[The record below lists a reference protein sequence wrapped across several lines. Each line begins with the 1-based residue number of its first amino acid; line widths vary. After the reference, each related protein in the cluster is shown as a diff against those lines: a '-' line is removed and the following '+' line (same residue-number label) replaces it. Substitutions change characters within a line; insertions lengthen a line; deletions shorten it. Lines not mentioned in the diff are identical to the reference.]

1 VQKTFSSIL
10 LLLSVFSSNAQVQ
23 ALVNDEVKLNTM
35 VARWELDSTAVRG
48 TFLVTPYKTIY
59 IMPFVWSSSPNE
71 QPHSGNTSLDYT
83 PSSKVNYDDV
93 ELKFQ
98 LSFKTKILQSFLWG
112 RADLWL
118 AYTQI
123 SHWQLYNAELSRP
136 FREINYEP
144 EIILNFPVKF
154 NVFGFKARMIG
165 VSFNHMSN
173 GKSYPDT
180 RSWNRVI
187 LMTGFERKNWN
198 IYIRPWYVIPESKGD
213 NPDISSYIGNA
224 DVNVIYAKKRSI
236 FTFTGSHNFN
246 LEGNMRGSSTFSWA
260 YSIQGNLRGYLHV
273 SHGYGNSLIDY
284 NHNQTTVGVGVSL
297 IEWK

>member
-1 VQKTFSSIL
+1 VQKTFSFIL
-10 LLLSVFSSNAQVQ
+10 ILLSVFSSNAQVQ
-23 ALVNDEVKLNTM
+23 ALVSNEVKLNTM
-35 VARWELDSTAVRG
+35 VSRWELDSTAVRG

-71 QPHSGNTSLDYT
+71 QPYSGNTSPDYT
-83 PSSKVNYDDV
+83 PSSKINYDNV

-118 AYTQI
+118 AYTQN
-123 SHWQLYNAELSRP
+123 SNWQLYNSELSRP

-165 VSFNHMSN
+165 LSFNHMSN

-180 RSWNRVI
+180 RRWNRVI

-198 IYIRPWYVIPESKGD
+198 IYIKPWYVIPESKGD

-224 DVNVIYAKKRSI
+224 DVNIIYAKKRSV

-260 YSIQGNLRGYLHV
+260 YSIKGNLRGFLQV
-273 SHGYGNSLIDY
+273 AHGYGNPLIDY
-284 NHNQTTVGVGVSL
+284 NHNQTTVGLGVSL